1 MSGVIV
7 DCALYRDGKR
17 TDESRSLPRLAAQA
31 RADSDSFVWMG
42 LFEPS
47 PTDLTGVA
55 RLFGIHPLAVED
67 AVKAHQRPKL
77 DVYDNLLFLVLRTV
91 WFDPEAE
98 SVSTGELM
106 VLLGEHFVLT
116 VRHGEG
122 GSLENV
128 RHTLEHGDAL
138 RCHGPAAVLHAICD
152 AVADRYLEVA
162 EQVEDVVEQVELD
175 VFGDDKADDSA
186 RIYRLKREVHEFRR
200 AVAPLAEPS
209 SRLAADES
217 VPFIPAELRPF
228 FNDVSDHVLRASEQ
242 VESYDHQ
249 LSDIVQAHLSQVAVR
264 QNEDM
269 RKISAWVAIAAVPTM
284 LAGIWGMN
292 FTHMPDTKW
301 VYGYPFALS
310 LMAVACVVL
319 YRMFKR
325 SGWL

>member
-1 MSGVIV
+1 MIV
-7 DCALYRDGKR
+7 DCALYREGKR

-138 RCHGPAAVLHAICD
+138 HRYGPAAVLHAICD

-200 AVAPLAEPS
+200 AVVPLVEPS
-209 SRLAADES
+209 SRLAADDS
-217 VPFIPAELRPF
+217 VPFVHPDLRPF

-242 VESYDHQ
+242 VESYDRQ

-264 QNEDM
+264 Q
-269 RKISAWVAIAAVPTM
+269 
-284 LAGIWGMN
+284 
-292 FTHMPDTKW
+292 
-301 VYGYPFALS
+301 
-310 LMAVACVVL
+310 
-319 YRMFKR
+319 
-325 SGWL
+325 